1 MKRPNIIFILIDD
14 MGWKDLVCYGSS
26 FYETPH
32 IDRLAREGMR
42 FTDAYAACPVCSPT
56 RASILTGKYPA
67 TVGITDWIDAQSH
80 IHPARGRVV
89 DVPYLK
95 NLPTSEHSLARAL
108 GEGGYQT
115 WHVGKWHMG
124 GEGHLPEDH
133 GFEQNVGGAHQGSPG
148 SGGYF
153 SPWTIPPLED
163 VDVPEGTYLTDY
175 LTDRIIDLFD
185 ARDERPFF
193 LNLSY
198 YQVHTPLQA
207 KEEKVRKYEAKAKR
221 LGLDAVQTF
230 SEDEFFP
237 CEHKKDQRVKRRL
250 VQSDPVYA
258 GMIESLDESVG
269 RILDYLD
276 EHGLADDTL
285 IFFTSDNGGLAT
297 SEGSPTCNA
306 PLAEGK
312 GWMYEGGTREPLMVR
327 WPGRIEA
334 GSTCTVPVT
343 SPDFYPTL
351 LEMAGL
357 DPIPEQHCDGV
368 SIAPLLN
375 GEPSIDRE
383 AIFWHYPHYGNQG
396 GTPGSSVR
404 CGDYKLIEFFEEGQ
418 IELYNLRED
427 IGEENDLSQ
436 SEPETRA
443 RLHALLAEWRRSVEA
458 KIPQPNPQ
466 WQPRDDR

>member
-1 MKRPNIIFILIDD
+1 MCIR
-14 MGWKDLVCYGSS
+14 
-26 FYETPH
+26 
-32 IDRLAREGMR
+32 DR
-42 FTDAYAACPVCSPT
+42 
-56 RASILTGKYPA
+56 
-67 TVGITDWIDAQSH
+67 
-80 IHPARGRVV
+80 
-89 DVPYLK
+89 
-95 NLPTSEHSLARAL
+95 
-108 GEGGYQT
+108 
-115 WHVGKWHMG
+115 
-124 GEGHLPEDH
+124 
-133 GFEQNVGGAHQGSPG
+133 
-148 SGGYF
+148 
-153 SPWTIPPLED
+153 
-163 VDVPEGTYLTDY
+163 
-175 LTDRIIDLFD
+175 
-185 ARDERPFF
+185 
-193 LNLSY
+193 
-198 YQVHTPLQA
+198 
-207 KEEKVRKYEAKAKR
+207 
-221 LGLDAVQTF
+221 
-230 SEDEFFP
+230 
-237 CEHKKDQRVKRRL
+237 RRL

-327 WPGRIEA
+327 WPGHIEA

-427 IGEENDLSQ
+427 IGEENGLSQ
-436 SEPETRA
+436 SEPEISA

>member
-1 MKRPNIIFILIDD
+1 
-14 MGWKDLVCYGSS
+14 
-26 FYETPH
+26 
-32 IDRLAREGMR
+32 
-42 FTDAYAACPVCSPT
+42 
-56 RASILTGKYPA
+56 
-67 TVGITDWIDAQSH
+67 
-80 IHPARGRVV
+80 
-89 DVPYLK
+89 
-95 NLPTSEHSLARAL
+95 
-108 GEGGYQT
+108 
-115 WHVGKWHMG
+115 
-124 GEGHLPEDH
+124 
-133 GFEQNVGGAHQGSPG
+133 
-148 SGGYF
+148 
-153 SPWTIPPLED
+153 
-163 VDVPEGTYLTDY
+163 
-175 LTDRIIDLFD
+175 
-185 ARDERPFF
+185 
-193 LNLSY
+193 
-198 YQVHTPLQA
+198 
-207 KEEKVRKYEAKAKR
+207 
-221 LGLDAVQTF
+221 
-230 SEDEFFP
+230 
-237 CEHKKDQRVKRRL
+237 
-250 VQSDPVYA
+250 
-258 GMIESLDESVG
+258 
-269 RILDYLD
+269 
-276 EHGLADDTL
+276 
-285 IFFTSDNGGLAT
+285 
-297 SEGSPTCNA
+297 
-306 PLAEGK
+306 
-312 GWMYEGGTREPLMVR
+312 MYEGGTREPLMVR

-436 SEPETRA
+436 SEPEISA